1 MIQQKNG
8 FTLVEILVAFF
19 LFVLVLGGALGG
31 VQQAV
36 GFQRITLERQAAIEE
51 VSYAIEY
58 ISRAIRGAQ
67 KDTTGSCT
75 AQVGRTFQYPGP
87 QPFRFID
94 GNGKCREFKRNVVGG
109 QGFLEERISEDDTV
123 GGFSGPGAIDWHRLI
138 SDDFNITNF
147 LYHVRGAVDTER
159 SQPRVLFGIT
169 VSNKADTQDFLTVQT
184 TMSTRQIDV
193 P

>member
-58 ISRAIRGAQ
+58 ISRAMRGAQ

-75 AQVGRTFQYPGP
+75 AQVGRTFQYPPP
-87 QPFRFID
+87 QPFRFVD
-94 GNGKCREFKRNVVGG
+94 ANGKCREFKRNVVGG
-109 QGFLEERISEDDTV
+109 QGFLEERISTDANAANL
-123 GGFSGPGAIDWHRLI
+123 GSWRRLI

-169 VSNKADTQDFLTVQT
+169 VSNKTDTQDFLTVQT